1 MSLLYPVLPGGSR
14 LLLIDGLVV
23 LWAVAWIVVGLAVG
37 RNIEGLA
44 TLSDT
49 VRTSGVAV
57 AQAASVIH
65 AVASIP
71 GAPGDL
77 KQTEQQVR
85 EAGLS
90 AQRSGRSSRDNI
102 DQLSWL
108 LGFAIALIPIAIVLA
123 VYGPVRLGRIRERG
137 AISSALRRHRGD
149 PAFEEYLA
157 RRAVNRL
164 PYQELLRFSS
174 NPWRDIEAGN
184 FGRLA
189 EAELLRL
196 GVKRSRGRP
205 VGG

>member
-14 LLLIDGLVV
+14 LLVIDGLVV

-90 AQRSGRSSRDNI
+90 AQRSGRTSRDNI

-137 AISSALRRHRGD
+137 AISSALRRHGGD

-157 RRAVNRL
+157 RHAVNRL

-184 FGRLA
+184 FGSLA
-189 EAELLRL
+189 EAELRRL
-196 GVKRSRGRP
+196 GLKRSRGRP